1 MSAELKDQIWCIL
14 RGPTLTLKHI
24 PKTFRSACAYELK
37 HLVTTATDS
46 TELYDLFRLLLFAK
60 HVLAPVPHRRG
71 GYRGRAQARAVLGER
86 LRQWRSTTLA
96 TIVQALQPQT
106 PLKRQPFLEV
116 VAEDMDVEEE
126 ELHRLQQRINSHV
139 AAGSL
144 SKAAKKK
151 LVSSGIHA
159 DCPVV
164 AAKLRALH
172 PQARLPLSLPEVP
185 ARVPSFDCEPG
196 EVRATLRSFPVA
208 TAPGPTGLRV
218 DHLRECV
225 EAPSSA
231 AVQGLLAALTC
242 FATKAAN
249 GELPADFAA
258 FVLCARLLPFKKKDD
273 GVRPIA
279 VGVWWPSLC

>member
-1 MSAELKDQIWCIL
+1 M
-14 RGPTLTLKHI
+14 
-24 PKTFRSACAYELK
+24 
-37 HLVTTATDS
+37 
-46 TELYDLFRLLLFAK
+46 
-60 HVLAPVPHRRG
+60 
-71 GYRGRAQARAVLGER
+71 
-86 LRQWRSTTLA
+86 
-96 TIVQALQPQT
+96 
-106 PLKRQPFLEV
+106 
-116 VAEDMDVEEE
+116 
-126 ELHRLQQRINSHV
+126 QQRINSHV
-139 AAGSL
+139 ASGSL
-144 SKAAKKK
+144 SKAAKE

-231 AVQGLLAALTC
+231 VGQGLLAALTR

-249 GELPADFAA
+249 GELP
-258 FVLCARLLPFKKKDD
+258 
-273 GVRPIA
+273 
-279 VGVWWPSLC
+279 